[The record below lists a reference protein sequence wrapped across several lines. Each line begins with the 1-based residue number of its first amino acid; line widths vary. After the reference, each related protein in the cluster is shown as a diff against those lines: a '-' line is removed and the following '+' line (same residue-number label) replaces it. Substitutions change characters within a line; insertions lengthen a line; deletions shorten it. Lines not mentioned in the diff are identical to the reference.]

1 MIQDTRASDLAALR
15 LLDDPVRRRLYD
27 WVVAQPGAVGR
38 EQAAAATGVSRSLA
52 AFHLDKLTD
61 AGLLDASYR
70 RLTGR
75 VGPGAGRPARVYQRS
90 EREFD
95 VTVPDRRY
103 RGAADLFADALERIG
118 DGGPPP
124 ALIDAA
130 RRTGRRLGRGH
141 RRGAAR
147 SRLTRALS
155 EGGYEPI
162 DEHGTIRLRNCPFD
176 ALTDEHRSLVC
187 GTNLALAQGIAAGAD
202 ATAFE
207 PVLDSRPGYC
217 CVAFNERAG

>member
-1 MIQDTRASDLAALR
+1 MIEDTGATDLAALQ

-27 WVVAQPGAVGR
+27 WVVGQPGAVGR
-38 EQAAAATGVSRSLA
+38 EQAAGATGVSRSLA

-90 EREFD
+90 EREFS

-103 RGAADLFADALERIG
+103 RGAADLFADVLERIG

-124 ALIDAA
+124 ALVDAA
-130 RRTGRRLGRGH
+130 RETGQRLGRSQ

-147 SRLTRALS
+147 TRLTRALS

-162 DEHGTIRLRNCPFD
+162 EELGTIRLRNCPFD
-176 ALTDEHRSLVC
+176 ALTDDHRPLVC
-187 GTNLALAQGIAAGAD
+187 GTNLALAQGIADGAD
-202 ATAFE
+202 AATYE
-207 PVLDSRPGYC
+207 PILDSQSGYC
-217 CVAFNERAG
+217 CVAFRERAG